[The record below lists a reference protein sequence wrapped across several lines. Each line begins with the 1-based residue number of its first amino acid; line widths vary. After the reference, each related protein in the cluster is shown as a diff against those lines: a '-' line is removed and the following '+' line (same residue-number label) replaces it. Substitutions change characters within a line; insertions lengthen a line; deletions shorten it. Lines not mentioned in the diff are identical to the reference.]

1 MNSLYFLCTLFSI
14 IAPSSSPQNVA
25 TQALSPT
32 SIRVSFVPP
41 LAINQNGLVIRYNVT
56 YTGQIFDTIT
66 QSETVIVSNAI
77 YPATIETLS
86 VVIAGLEEYNNYTIR
101 VSAVNEIG
109 ASPFSDEITQIT
121 DIAGLIIGCIAC

>member
-1 MNSLYFLCTLFSI
+1 MCILFLI
-14 IAPSSSPQNVA
+14 IAPSSSPQNV
-25 TQALSPT
+25 TTEALSPT

-41 LAINQNGLVIRYNVT
+41 LAINQNGLVIRYKVT
-56 YTGQIFDTIT
+56 YTGQIFDTTT

-77 YPATIETLS
+77 YPATVETLS

-121 DIAGLIIGCIAC
+121 DIAGLIVCLILC